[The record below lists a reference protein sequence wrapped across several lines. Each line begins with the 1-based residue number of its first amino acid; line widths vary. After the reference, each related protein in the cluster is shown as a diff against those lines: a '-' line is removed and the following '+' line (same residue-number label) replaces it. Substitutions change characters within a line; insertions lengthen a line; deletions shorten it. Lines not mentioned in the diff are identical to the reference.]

1 MSFGSSSSATRC
13 PDDHRAPTQGH
24 RRRLDDTGS
33 EVVEIVLVLP
43 VLMALLTLGLQLA
56 MWGLAAHAL
65 SLGVAEGGAIARAQT
80 GGPQAA
86 AAIVS
91 NDVHG
96 IAGSLVGSLKVVV
109 RALPDDFV
117 AVSATGV
124 VPTVFPGLDLHVSA
138 DSVGP
143 VQGFRATG

>member
-1 MSFGSSSSATRC
+1 VSFRCGSRVTGCS
-13 PDDHRAPTQGH
+13 DDRRAPAPPE
-24 RRRLDDTGS
+24 RCRDDTGS

-65 SLGVAEGGAIARAQT
+65 SLGVAEGGATARAQT
-80 GGPQAA
+80 GDPQAA
-86 AAIVS
+86 AATVGK
-91 NDVHG
+91 DVHD
-96 IAGSLVGSLKVVV
+96 IAGSLVGSLKIEV

-124 VPTVFPGLDLHVSA
+124 VPTIFPGLDLHVSA
-138 DSVGP
+138 DSTGP
-143 VQGFRATG
+143 VQVFRASG